1 MIRSMKEMIPQSVC
15 LPLLTQTETCS
26 LSIYGDLWQPAALL
40 TFLFLCFC
48 ECIVATNQPLMA
60 VNYCRVR
67 STIRI
72 AWLILLNQIA
82 LLVLS
87 KHF

>member
-1 MIRSMKEMIPQSVC
+1 MAESEVDPASLRGSDVCFFFLTSIHPIQYCSLFGEADMIRSMKEMIPQSVC

-48 ECIVATNQPLMA
+48 
-60 VNYCRVR
+60 
-67 STIRI
+67 
-72 AWLILLNQIA
+72 
-82 LLVLS
+82 
-87 KHF
+87 